1 MARNPS
7 GQGKVCK
14 AFIGWFNSSPR
25 LHPSSALRNRP

>member
-14 AFIGWFNSSPR
+14 AFYGWFNSSPR
-25 LHPSSALRNRP
+25 LHLLYTFRDAS